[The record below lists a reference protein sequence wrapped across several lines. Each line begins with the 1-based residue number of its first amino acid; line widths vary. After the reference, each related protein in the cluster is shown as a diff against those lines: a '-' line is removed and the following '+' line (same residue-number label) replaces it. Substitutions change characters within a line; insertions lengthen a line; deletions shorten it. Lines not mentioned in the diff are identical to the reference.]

1 MDGSLSPIPESLQP
15 DREWTIGRVLL
26 ECVPAGTSSAAF
38 DPLSTMALSETDIQ
52 RQQEIKQAEELLFSG
67 RQELGFA
74 KGLFLGDFVA
84 DWAMPY
90 PRLSDQQQAAVDNA
104 VLELR
109 QFLDQHLDSDAIDR
123 DADIPR
129 EVIDGLG
136 RVGVLGMTAPKEVG
150 GRGFSQMQYCKVL
163 EEIGARDAST
173 AVFTNAHHSIGI
185 RALLLFG
192 TKEQQEK
199 WLPRLMNG
207 EQLAAFA
214 LTERE
219 AGSDAAN
226 VQMKA
231 TPAEDGAAY
240 ILSGEKRYI
249 TNASIAHV
257 LTVMARTP
265 IPGKDKDA
273 ITAFL
278 VTPDMPGFEMLEPR
292 MAKLGIRGTATG
304 RFRLNNVRVPKENI
318 LGPLGKGL
326 RVALTVLDFGR
337 TTFGACCTGG
347 AKTCL
352 RLAIEHANSR
362 KQFNKTLGN
371 FDLVKKKI
379 ARMAADVYAMEAM
392 TQVTASLI
400 DRGLE
405 DYMVETAMLKVFTT
419 ERLWDAVNDC
429 FQIHG
434 GSAYFDDSP
443 LGRML
448 RDARINQ
455 IGEGSNEV
463 LTSFIALVGMRGPG
477 MEFKEIYDTMLKP
490 SRGLS
495 KAWDAGLKR
504 LSAAVK
510 VPEVPVK
517 NDQLRSYA
525 SQLGRLVW
533 RFNLAV
539 DKALI
544 AYREPVMEMQL
555 IQERIAVAAMELF
568 ATTCVLSRWDSELS
582 ATSRNG
588 KEGIDHASADLFVRR
603 SLRHIRDSL
612 RSLGDNDD
620 RALLKTADA
629 VLATRQA
636 DAH

>member
-1 MDGSLSPIPESLQP
+1 
-15 DREWTIGRVLL
+15 
-26 ECVPAGTSSAAF
+26 
-38 DPLSTMALSETDIQ
+38 MALTETEIQ
-52 RQQEIKQAEELLFSG
+52 RQKEIQQAEELLFTG
-67 RQELGFA
+67 KQELGFA
-74 KGLFLGDFVA
+74 KGLFLGNFISE
-84 DWAMPY
+84 WAMPY
-90 PRLSDQQQAAVDNA
+90 PQLIDAQQAKLDRALAEV
-104 VLELR
+104 R
-109 QFLDQHLDSDAIDR
+109 PFLDQHLHADEIDR
-123 DADIPR
+123 NADIPR

-136 RVGVLGMTAPKEVG
+136 RVGVLGMTAPEAVG
-150 GRGFSQMQYCKVL
+150 GRGFSQMMYCKVL

-173 AVFTNAHHSIGI
+173 SVFTNAHHSIGI
-185 RALLLFG
+185 RALILFG
-192 TKEQQEK
+192 TKEQKEK

-207 EQLAAFA
+207 DQLAAFA

-231 TPAEDGAAY
+231 TPTEDGSAY
-240 ILSGEKRYI
+240 ILNGEKRYI
-249 TNASIAHV
+249 TNAAIAQV

-265 IPGKDKDA
+265 IPGKNKDA

-278 VTPDMPGFEMLEPR
+278 VTPDMEGFEMIEPR
-292 MAKLGIRGTATG
+292 MPKLGIRGTATG
-304 RFRLNNVRVPKENI
+304 RFRLNNVRVPAENI

-337 TTFGACCTGG
+337 TTFGACCTGA

-400 DRGLE
+400 DRGFE
-405 DYMVETAMLKVFTT
+405 DYMLETAMLKVFTT

-477 MEFKEIYDTMLKP
+477 MEFKEILDTVMKP
-490 SRGLS
+490 TRGLG
-495 KAWDAGLKR
+495 KAWDAGMNR

-510 VPEVPVK
+510 VPEVPVRSSSLK
-517 NDQLRSYA
+517 SYA
-525 SQLGRLVW
+525 SQLARLVW
-533 RFNLAV
+533 RFNFAV
-539 DKALI
+539 NKALI
-544 AYREPVMEMQL
+544 TYREPVMDMQL
-555 IQERIAVAAMELF
+555 IQERIAIAAMELF
-568 ATTCVLSRWDSELS
+568 ATTCVLSRWDSELQRVG
-582 ATSRNG
+582 RNG
-588 KEGIDHASADLFVRR
+588 HRESGDHVAADLFVRR
-603 SLRHIRDSL
+603 SLRKTREALRDLS
-612 RSLGDNDD
+612 DNDD
-620 RALLKTADA
+620 RALLATADA
-629 VLATRQA
+629 VLAQ
-636 DAH
+636 